1 MGRACS
7 GIEGHRVVWIIARNR
22 QPWHRFKWLRQ
33 IQPQVPSNGLRSN
46 SNLPG
51 KSLPYMWIL
60 DDFTCPVELAALI
73 RRVDYFRARHG
84 SGAIRRSKIT
94 LRGTPV
100 RDWTAK

>member
-1 MGRACS
+1 MITEKPTWHIDFSRTRVLTGWQCNPTRMGRACT

-33 IQPQVPSNGLRSN
+33 IQTQVPSNGLGSN

-60 DDFTCPVELAALI
+60 DDFTCPVSANQASNQ
-73 RRVDYFRARHG
+73 F
-84 SGAIRRSKIT
+84 
-94 LRGTPV
+94 
-100 RDWTAK
+100 